1 MNNFRR
7 YCLIFFFS
15 FLSASAIAQGVAIGN
30 AAASPDASAVLDL
43 QSTAKG
49 MLVPRMNSTQRA
61 GIASP
66 ATGLLVFDT
75 NTESFWFR
83 SAAGWVELTDTLN
96 SVWKRNGSN
105 AVIPGTGRVG
115 LGTRTPGYDIH
126 IRRNNAAIGF
136 TDEQYDQFSGSV
148 TADSADLVINAY
160 RRNAAAG
167 NKAGNIILQRNSS
180 LPTLIAGNVGI
191 GTSAPDV
198 KLNVTG
204 GSDITETGG
213 GYFRIGNST
222 GVNILADNDEIQAKN
237 GADPSRLHIQYE
249 GGEIQ
254 IGSNT
259 RLTRRGE
266 GANLLPLAYGYV
278 NADGSIEGGSGN
290 FTVVKQ
296 PGVGHYRIRPGA
308 NIRANNSAVV
318 VSPGRSELM
327 TFACIYYYIFDT
339 ASVDVYT
346 SETDAA
352 AKDIPFS
359 FVIYKF

>member
-1 MNNFRR
+1 MKKYF
-7 YCLIFFFS
+7 LIAILL
-15 FLSASAIAQGVAIGN
+15 FLTTTAFTQGVAIGN
-30 AAASPDASAVLDL
+30 AAATPDASAVLDL
-43 QSTAKG
+43 QSNSKG
-49 MLVPRMNSTQRA
+49 VLIPRMNSTQRT
-61 GIASP
+61 GIATP
-66 ATGLLVFDT
+66 TTGLLVFDT

-96 SVWKRNGSN
+96 SVWKRNGTS

-126 IRRNNAAIGF
+126 IRRNNASIGF
-136 TDEQYDQFSGSV
+136 TDELYDQFSGSI

-160 RRNAAAG
+160 RRNIAG
-167 NKAGNIILQRNSS
+167 SSTAGNIILQRNSS
-180 LPTLIAGNVGI
+180 LPPLSAGNVGI
-191 GTSAPDV
+191 GTSNPDV
-198 KLNVTG
+198 KLNIAG
-204 GSDITETGG
+204 GSDITTTSG
-213 GYFRIGNST
+213 GYFRIGNNT

-237 GADPSRLHIQYE
+237 GEDPSRLHIQYE
-249 GGEIQ
+249 GGELM

-296 PGVGHYRIRPGA
+296 PGVGHYRIRPGT

-318 VSPGRSELM
+318 VSPGRSTLM

-346 SETDAA
+346 AETSDGG
-352 AKDIPFS
+352 KDLPFS